1 MLLENWVLCERGVGT
16 RLRLDTVKCRFL
28 AQNRSQMFEE
38 WWNNNNNMMDI
49 PADQK
54 CIKAAVILYMIW
66 SIWKERKRGISEQK
80 QSYKTH
86 VLLLIKEM
94 SLQNMACGEPAVG

>member
-1 MLLENWVLCERGVGT
+1 
-16 RLRLDTVKCRFL
+16 
-28 AQNRSQMFEE
+28 
-38 WWNNNNNMMDI
+38 MMDI

-66 SIWKERKRGISEQK
+66 NIWKEIKRRISEQK

-86 VLLLIKEM
+86 VLLLIKEEM
-94 SLQNMACGEPAVG
+94 SLQKMACGEPAVG

>member
-1 MLLENWVLCERGVGT
+1 M
-16 RLRLDTVKCRFL
+16 
-28 AQNRSQMFEE
+28 
-38 WWNNNNNMMDI
+38 
-49 PADQK
+49 
-54 CIKAAVILYMIW
+54 IKAAVILYMIW